1 MLSQP
6 WWLDQGKREGEV
18 VWRRRWTKNQLHP
31 VDGKEI
37 CCCCNGVCICIV
49 VVQRVPSRTSL
60 LAVLAGKGLTS
71 RLFGLRVELICV
83 YSWKSF
89 LTSSNVPS
97 KCNLDCPPL
106 NFCNLNWLHC
116 ALSHGLFICQSV
128 YMGSIYCISYANTR
142 VFYVGSNH
150 LRPIQWR
157 GHSASAPQWFV
168 PLLWTAFIQLVYF
181 LWLQHWQDGQVRSH
195 LQGFVSSS

>member
-6 WWLDQGKREGEV
+6 WWLYQRKAEGEV
-18 VWRRRWTKNQLHP
+18 VWRRRWTKNQLRP

-37 CCCCNGVCICIV
+37 CCCCSGVCICIL
-49 VVQRVPSRTSL
+49 VVQRVPTKTSL
-60 LAVLAGKGLTS
+60 LAVLAGKGLNIQA
-71 RLFGLRVELICV
+71 VC
-83 YSWKSF
+83 SWKSF
-89 LTSSNVPS
+89 LTSGNVLS
-97 KCNLDCPPL
+97 ECNLDCPPP

-116 ALSHGLFICQSV
+116 ALSHGLFICQSI

-142 VFYVGSNH
+142 VFYVGSNQ
-150 LRPIQWR
+150 LQPVQWR

-168 PLLWTAFIQLVYF
+168 PLLWIAFMQFVCF
-181 LWLQHWQDGQVRSH
+181 LWLQRRQDGQVRSH